1 MILTIDLKEDN
12 CSYDIYIS
20 HENSS
25 GAKYIIDKDPRFN
38 KLDAITN
45 ALREYYSNY
54 GFPE

>member
-1 MILTIDLKEDN
+1 MILTNDLKEDN

-25 GAKYIIDKDPRFN
+25 GAKYIIDKKLRFN
-38 KLDAITN
+38 ELDAITN